1 VLRVDL
7 LSKLND
13 PIRFCFVA
21 KRLCV
26 FCSEPLPWDKRAD
39 ALNAHHVAASAHTVL

>member
-39 ALNAHHVAASAHTVL
+39 ALMLITSQQAHTVL